1 MTPAATAASGVAA
14 PSPTPADIRD
24 IRGPVP
30 IPIAWLGPALVLGAL
45 LLAAVVAWLV
55 RRWWQRR
62 ARRVAPPRPADVVAL
77 ERLEAARA
85 LLDPPRAREFCFAVS
100 EAIRLYLED
109 RFALRA
115 APRTTEEFLA
125 ELVRAPA
132 ATGLEAHAVALGDFL
147 RSSDLAKFARAA
159 LARDEME
166 DMHASAVRFVRETA
180 SGERPPA

>member
-1 MTPAATAASGVAA
+1 MTPAATATSGVAA

-30 IPIAWLGPALVLGAL
+30 IPIAWLVPALVLGAL
-45 LLAAVVAWLV
+45 LLAAALAWLA

-62 ARRVAPPRPADVVAL
+62 ARRVPPPRPADLVAL

-85 LLDPPRAREFCFAVS
+85 LLDPPHAREYGFAVS

-115 APRTTEEFLA
+115 PRRTTEEFLG

-132 ATGLEAHAVALGDFL
+132 PGLETHAAALGDFL
-147 RSSDLAKFARAA
+147 RSSDLVKFARAS
-159 LARDEME
+159 LAREEME
-166 DMHASAVRFVRETA
+166 DLHASAVRFVRETA
-180 SGERPPA
+180 PGERKPA